1 MEALFF
7 EDALKLMD
15 FTDGHTGWH
24 RDIMQT
30 FRRAFHWQGKN
41 DCLNIFK
48 FGGKENDY

>member
-15 FTDGHTGWH
+15 FTDGHTGWQ

-30 FRRAFHWQGKN
+30 FRRAFQAREK
-41 DCLNIFK
+41 
-48 FGGKENDY
+48 